1 MIYIL
6 SKFKEAAMK
15 QSKMFIPT
23 LREVPN
29 DADSK
34 SHQLLLKAGMIKQVA
49 SGVYSYLPIAKRV
62 LNKIEAIVREE
73 MEAID
78 GVEILM
84 PALQPSEL
92 WSESGRWQ
100 SYGAEL
106 MRMTDRHG
114 REFAL
119 GPTHE
124 EIITSLVRDELK
136 SYKKLPVTLFQ
147 IQNKFRD
154 EKRPRFGLLRG
165 REFIMK
171 DAYSFHAT
179 EESLDETYQ
188 DMYDAY
194 SRIFSRVNLKF
205 RPVIADSGAI
215 GGSHTHEFMA
225 LAEIGEDTICYTD
238 ESDYAANI
246 EKAEVKYVPN
256 VEHTEEKALDKVHTP
271 GVKTAQQLADLLG
284 KRLDE
289 IVKSMIVK
297 VDDQFIMFLIRGHHE
312 LNDVK
317 VKSYFGTE
325 TVEMATDEEIQAILG
340 ATPGSLGPVGVE
352 KIEIYADNSVQDLN
366 NLAVGANET
375 DYHYVNANLGRDFNV
390 KAFDDFRFIL
400 EGEMAADGSG
410 PIKFAEGIEVGQVFK
425 LGTKYSESMNA
436 TFLNDQGRAEPM
448 IMGCYG
454 IGVSRT
460 LSAVIEQHHDDKGI
474 IWPTSITPFEIH
486 IITANAKQDTQREL
500 ADQLYDAYKRDY
512 EVLYDDRNERAG
524 VKFNDADLI
533 GVPVRIVVGKQAA
546 DEIVEVKNRRTGES
560 FEVPV
565 SELDAK
571 IKAIYASFEH

>member
-1 MIYIL
+1 
-6 SKFKEAAMK
+6 MK

-179 EESLDETYQ
+179 EASLDETYQ

-194 SRIFSRVNLKF
+194 SRIFSRVNLNF

-340 ATPGSLGPVGVE
+340 ASPGSLGPVGVE

-410 PIKFAEGIEVGQVFK
+410 PIKFAEGIEIGQVFK

-486 IITANAKQDTQREL
+486 IITANAKQDAQREL

>member
-1 MIYIL
+1 
-6 SKFKEAAMK
+6 MK

-179 EESLDETYQ
+179 DESLDETYQ
-188 DMYDAY
+188 DMYGAY
-194 SRIFSRVNLKF
+194 SRIFSRVNLNF

-256 VEHTEEKALDKVHTP
+256 VEHTEEKDLEKVHTP

-325 TVEMATDEEIQAILG
+325 TVEMATDKEIQAILG

-352 KIEIYADNSVQDLN
+352 KIEIYADNSVQDIN

-375 DYHYVNANLGRDFNV
+375 DYHYINANLGRDFNV

-425 LGTKYSESMNA
+425 LGTKYSESLNA

-460 LSAVIEQHHDDKGI
+460 LSAVIEQHHDEKGI
-474 IWPTSITPFEIH
+474 IWPTSITPFDIH

-533 GVPVRIVVGKQAA
+533 GVPVRIVVGKQASE
-546 DEIVEVKNRRTGES
+546 EIVEVKNRRTGES

-565 SELDAK
+565 SELDTK